1 MGAVVRVISN
11 EEPPAQTSASTNQ
24 TSARIHSSERMS
36 SDGRIWATTHTSE
49 NIQKWTDKA
58 LEGVAVG
65 LKASELL
72 EPKEC

>member
-1 MGAVVRVISN
+1 MHIFVCARTLRFVVIRVVFI
-11 EEPPAQTSASTNQ
+11 EA
-24 TSARIHSSERMS
+24 ER
-36 SDGRIWATTHTSE
+36 HTSE

>member
-1 MGAVVRVISN
+1 MCCFVVVFVVILHIFVCARTLRFVVIRVVFI
-11 EEPPAQTSASTNQ
+11 EA
-24 TSARIHSSERMS
+24 ER
-36 SDGRIWATTHTSE
+36 HTSE

>member
-1 MGAVVRVISN
+1 MCCFVVVFVVNNLHIFVCARTLRFVVIRVVFI
-11 EEPPAQTSASTNQ
+11 EA
-24 TSARIHSSERMS
+24 ER
-36 SDGRIWATTHTSE
+36 HTSE